1 MSSAGNRLVY
11 VSDFG
16 GLALIPHPY
25 GLTRDCFIA
34 DPKMWAVGVLDGW
47 KNTELAQ
54 TSDSTQ
60 FAITYEAC
68 LVSRNEKASGVCRDI
83 Q

>member
-1 MSSAGNRLVY
+1 MY

-16 GLALIPHPY
+16 NLALIPHPY
-25 GLTRDCFIA
+25 ALSRDCALI

-47 KNTELAQ
+47 KSVELAQ

-60 FAITYEAC
+60 FALTFEAC
-68 LVSRNEKASGVCRDI
+68 LVARNQKASGVVRDI

>member
-1 MSSAGNRLVY
+1 MY

-16 GLALIPHPY
+16 NLALIPHAY
-25 GLTRDCFIA
+25 AISRECLII

-47 KNTELAQ
+47 KTVELAQ

-60 FAITYEAC
+60 YALTYEAC
-68 LVSRNEKASGVCRDI
+68 LVSRNEKASGVVRDV